1 MRKYYVPIIYLDPH
15 KYNELAKYGYLH
27 TTDYDYEVVEL
38 SDGVIPLR
46 AKRVSRSSYEKSEDI
61 VNVSYKGCLK

>member
-1 MRKYYVPIIYLDPH
+1 MRKYYVHTIYLDPH

-27 TTDYDYEVVEL
+27 TTDYDYEVVES
-38 SDGVIPLR
+38 SDGVLPLQ
-46 AKRVSRSSYEKSEDI
+46 AKRVSRFSYDKSEDI

>member
-1 MRKYYVPIIYLDPH
+1 MRKYYVHTIYLDPH

-27 TTDYDYEVVEL
+27 TTDYYYEVVEL
-38 SDGVIPLR
+38 SDGVIPLQ
-46 AKRVSRSSYEKSEDI
+46 AKRVSRFSYDNSEDI

>member
-1 MRKYYVPIIYLDPH
+1 MRKYYVPTIYLHPH
-15 KYNELAKYGYLH
+15 KYNELVNQGYLR

-38 SDGVIPLR
+38 SDGILPLQVR
-46 AKRVSRSSYEKSEDI
+46 RVSRFSYNKEEEI